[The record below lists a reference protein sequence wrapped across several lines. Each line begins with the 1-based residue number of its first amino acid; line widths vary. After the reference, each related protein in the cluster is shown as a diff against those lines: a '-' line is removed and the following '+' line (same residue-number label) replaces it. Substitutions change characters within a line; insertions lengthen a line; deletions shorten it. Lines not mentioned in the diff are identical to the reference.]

1 MNKKKLLS
9 LIAES
14 IISKNV
20 ISDSET
26 IFKNITTN
34 LQKANE
40 SDIVFYKIN
49 PREEKSIENFKK
61 RMSEAHPGLLI
72 LNAEAS
78 EVVKN
83 ENTVFVKAE
92 SFLPLQKQIC
102 DELFPNK
109 NTLKMVGV
117 TGTNGKTTTVNLAM
131 QIATLIGHPAI
142 SIGTIGV
149 QDVNGALI
157 EDIESTTPSY
167 VELRKL
173 IHRYQEKYEVCF
185 MEVSSH
191 ALVQDR
197 LYDVLLEGA
206 AWTSFSQDHL
216 DYHRTMEEYFKA
228 KLLIE
233 KKYLKENRFLLVPAQ
248 EKELIDMLSK
258 NAPSTR
264 LKIAKTLDERG
275 FGKTLEERPLFYHSS
290 YNQSNA
296 EIALQLNAELFGDEL
311 LKKIKLKEIKTP
323 LGRFSVIELEKDKMA
338 IVDYAHT
345 PDALVNIGNAIKN
358 AFPNH
363 SLTVVFG
370 CGGNRDKT
378 KRPLMG
384 KAVSDFAD
392 KIIVT
397 SDNPRDEAPEDIIID
412 ILAGIKT
419 GYEAVVDRKKAIH
432 AALESMGKKEIVLI
446 AGKGHE
452 EYQEI
457 KGVKHPFSDFNI
469 VSNFKAGT

>member
-1 MNKKKLLS
+1 MNKEKLLS
-9 LIAES
+9 LMTPYIV
-14 IISKNV
+14 SKNT
-20 ISDSET
+20 ITGLAET
-26 IFKNITTN
+26 LNNLTTN
-34 LQKANE
+34 LQNAKE
-40 SDIVFYKIN
+40 QDVVFYKVN
-49 PREEKSIENFKK
+49 PKDPKSVENFGK
-61 RMSEAHPGLLI
+61 RIQGARPGLLI
-72 LNAEAS
+72 FNADAGVRLDNSLFINAED
-78 EVVKN
+78 
-83 ENTVFVKAE
+83 
-92 SFLPLQKQIC
+92 FLSVQKILL
-102 DELFPNK
+102 DELFPNSNK
-109 NTLKMVGV
+109 LKIIGV
-117 TGTNGKTTTVNLAM
+117 TGTNGKTTTVNLGM
-131 QIATLIGHPAI
+131 QISSMIGHSAI

-173 IHRYQEKYEVCF
+173 IHRFQDKYEAMF

-197 LYDVLLEGA
+197 LYDIKLDGS

-233 KKYLKENRFLLVPAQ
+233 KKYLKPDACMLIPEQ
-248 EKELIDMLSK
+248 EKELLAMLVH
-258 NAPSTR
+258 NAPEAR
-264 LKIAKTLDERG
+264 MKVAKSLDQRG
-275 FGKTLEERPLFYHSS
+275 FGDSLEERPLFYRSS

-296 EIALQLNAELFGDEL
+296 EIALQLNEEIWGTDAV
-311 LKKIKLKEIKTP
+311 KKIKLKAIKTP
-323 LGRFSVIELEKDKMA
+323 LGRFSVIELHNDNMA

-345 PDALVNIGNAIKN
+345 PDALVNIGQAIKN
-358 AFPNH
+358 AFPAH

-384 KAVSDFAD
+384 KAASEFAD

-432 AALESMGKKEIVLI
+432 SALESIGKKEVVLI

-469 VSNFKAGT
+469 VKEFKAGH

>member
-1 MNKKKLLS
+1 MNKTKLLS
-9 LIAES
+9 LIADH
-14 IISKNV
+14 IISQNK
-20 ISDSET
+20 ISEQEA
-26 IFKNITTN
+26 ILKNITTN
-34 LQKANE
+34 LQNAGKE
-40 SDIVFYKIN
+40 DIVFYKVN
-49 PREEKSIENFKK
+49 PKDEKSLESFHK
-61 RMSEAHPGLLI
+61 RISGAHPGILI
-72 LNAEAS
+72 LNEEATS
-78 EVVKN
+78 LAQ
-83 ENTVFVKAE
+83 ENTLLVKAE
-92 SFLPLQKQIC
+92 DFLQLQKIIL
-102 DELFPNK
+102 DDIFPNK
-109 NTLKMVGV
+109 MKLKMAGV

-131 QIATLIGHPAI
+131 QIASMTGHPAF

-149 QDVNGALI
+149 QDVSGAII

-173 IHRYQEKYEVCF
+173 IYRLQDDYDVCF

-191 ALVQDR
+191 ALAQDR
-197 LYDVLLEGA
+197 LYDILLDAA

-228 KLLIE
+228 KLLIQT
-233 KKYLKENRFLLVPAQ
+233 KYLKNKSVLLLPELEAGLVEN
-248 EKELIDMLSK
+248 ISK
-258 NAPSTR
+258 INPDDKF
-264 LKIAKTLDERG
+264 KIAQTLEQRG
-275 FGKTLEERPLFYHSS
+275 FGKSLEERPLFYHSA

-296 EIALQLNAELFGDEL
+296 ELALQLNAELFGEDQL
-311 LKKIKLKEIKTP
+311 QSIKLKDIKTP
-323 LGRFSVIELEKDKMA
+323 LGRFSVIELAQNKMA

-345 PDALVNIGNAIKN
+345 PDALLNIGTAIKN
-358 AFPNH
+358 AFPGY

-384 KAVSDFAD
+384 KAVSTFAD

-397 SDNPRDEAPEDIIID
+397 SDNPRDESPEDIIID
-412 ILAGIKT
+412 ILGGIKA

-432 AALESMGKKEIVLI
+432 AALRSMVSKEIVLI

-457 KGVKHPFSDFNI
+457 KGIKHPFSDFN
-469 VSNFKAGT
+469 VVMNFKAEK